1 MPTGNRTKSPVALT
15 GATGFVGRH
24 ILDRL
29 LAAGYSVR
37 VLVRTPAKLRI
48 RAEGLEIVQG
58 GLSDQG
64 ALRRLVADTASVI
77 HCAGLTRGV
86 SRTQFDAVNAAA
98 AGRLASAARA
108 AGVERFMLISS
119 LAAREPGLSPYSA
132 SKRGGEEAVA
142 ASAEE
147 VGVTILRPPAVYG
160 PGDREML
167 TLFRMMARGIAP
179 VFGSIDARF
188 SLIHVADLA
197 DAVLAWQS
205 SGVTINDPVELDD
218 GQPNGYGW
226 PEVCEIVS
234 SLTGRTVRP
243 LRIPASLLA
252 LPAAFNTAAGIL
264 PGFDPMFSLGKLRE
278 LRHPDWVCRNI
289 TAAAMPGWAPRFRL
303 AEGLLQTPGWQ
314 D

>member
-24 ILDRL
+24 ILERL
-29 LAAGYSVR
+29 LAADYSVR
-37 VLVRTPAKLRI
+37 ALVRAPAKLQI

-64 ALRRLVADTASVI
+64 ALRKLVAGTASVI
-77 HCAGLTRGV
+77 HCAGLIRGV
-86 SRTQFDAVNAAA
+86 TRTQFDAVNAAA
-98 AGRLASAARA
+98 AGTLAAAARD
-108 AGVERFMLISS
+108 AGVGRFMLISS
-119 LAAREPGLSPYSA
+119 LAAREPQLSPYSA

-142 ASAEE
+142 ASAEG
-147 VGVTILRPPAVYG
+147 VGVTVLRPPAVYG

-167 TLFRMMARGIAP
+167 ALFRLMARGIAP

-205 SGVTINDPVELDD
+205 TDVTISDPVELDD

-243 LRIPASLLA
+243 LRIPAGLLA

-278 LRHPDWVCRNI
+278 LRHPDWVCRSI
-289 TAAAMPGWAPRFRL
+289 TATAIPGWAPRLRL
-303 AEGLLQTPGWQ
+303 ADGLLQTPGWR